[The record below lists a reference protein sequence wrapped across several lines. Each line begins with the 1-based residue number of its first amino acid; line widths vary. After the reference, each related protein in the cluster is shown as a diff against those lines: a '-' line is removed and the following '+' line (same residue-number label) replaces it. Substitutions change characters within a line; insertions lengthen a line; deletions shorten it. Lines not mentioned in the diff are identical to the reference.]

1 MARVVIISGGLGKVG
16 KDVRDMAKQ
25 LDAKDREIVNFKRQ
39 IEELKQST
47 RKGNPIAVA
56 VVSVRLSSRQ
66 SG

>member
-16 KDVRDMAKQ
+16 KDVRDLAKQ
-25 LDAKDREIVNFKRQ
+25 LDAKDREIANFKRQ